1 VVSPDPSPV
10 PPDEPESPLP
20 DLGGAAE
27 AVAEIAGATVEAV
40 ADAIGNIAAIGEI
53 GKDLDAT
60 EKEEAQP
67 MAVAVISSQIASVAA
82 AAANA
87 ARTTGGGGGG
97 GSGGGEMGARSR
109 RSRR

>member
-1 VVSPDPSPV
+1 M
-10 PPDEPESPLP
+10 
-20 DLGGAAE
+20 E
-27 AVAEIAGATVEAV
+27 AVG
-40 ADAIGNIAAIGEI
+40 DALGDIAAIGEI

-87 ARTTGGGGGG
+87 ARTTSGSSGGGGGG
-97 GSGGGEMGARSR
+97 GGGVMGARSR
-109 RSRR
+109 KGRR

>member
-1 VVSPDPSPV
+1 M
-10 PPDEPESPLP
+10 
-20 DLGGAAE
+20 
-27 AVAEIAGATVEAV
+27 EAV
-40 ADAIGNIAAIGEI
+40 ADALGDIAAIGEI

-87 ARTTGGGGGG
+87 ARTTGGTSGGGG
-97 GSGGGEMGARSR
+97 GGGGGDMKAARSR
-109 RSRR
+109 KGRQ

>member
-1 VVSPDPSPV
+1 M
-10 PPDEPESPLP
+10 
-20 DLGGAAE
+20 
-27 AVAEIAGATVEAV
+27 EAV
-40 ADAIGNIAAIGEI
+40 ADALGDIAAIGEI

-87 ARTTGGGGGG
+87 ARSTTGGSSGGGGGG
-97 GSGGGEMGARSR
+97 GGGETGARSR
-109 RSRR
+109 KGRR

>member
-1 VVSPDPSPV
+1 M
-10 PPDEPESPLP
+10 
-20 DLGGAAE
+20 
-27 AVAEIAGATVEAV
+27 EAV
-40 ADAIGNIAAIGEI
+40 ADALGDIAAIGEI

-87 ARTTGGGGGG
+87 ARSTTSGSSGGGGGG
-97 GSGGGEMGARSR
+97 GGGETGARSR
-109 RSRR
+109 KGRR

>member
-1 VVSPDPSPV
+1 
-10 PPDEPESPLP
+10 
-20 DLGGAAE
+20 
-27 AVAEIAGATVEAV
+27 VEAV
-40 ADAIGNIAAIGEI
+40 ADALGDIAAIGEI

-87 ARTTGGGGGG
+87 ARSSGGTSGGGGS
-97 GSGGGEMGARSR
+97 SGGGEMGARSR
-109 RSRR
+109 KVRR

>member
-1 VVSPDPSPV
+1 
-10 PPDEPESPLP
+10 
-20 DLGGAAE
+20 
-27 AVAEIAGATVEAV
+27 VEAV
-40 ADAIGNIAAIGEI
+40 ADALGDLAAIGEI

-87 ARTTGGGGGG
+87 ARSTTGGSSGGGGGG
-97 GSGGGEMGARSR
+97 GGGETGARSR
-109 RSRR
+109 KGRR

>member
-1 VVSPDPSPV
+1 M
-10 PPDEPESPLP
+10 E
-20 DLGGAAE
+20 
-27 AVAEIAGATVEAV
+27 TV
-40 ADAIGNIAAIGEI
+40 ADALGDIAAIGEI

-87 ARTTGGGGGG
+87 ARSTGGTHPTGGGTGGGGGG
-97 GSGGGEMGARSR
+97 GGEMKTARSR
-109 RSRR
+109 KGRR

>member
-1 VVSPDPSPV
+1 M
-10 PPDEPESPLP
+10 
-20 DLGGAAE
+20 
-27 AVAEIAGATVEAV
+27 EAV
-40 ADAIGNIAAIGEI
+40 ADALGDIAAIGEI

-87 ARTTGGGGGG
+87 ARSTTGGGGGG
-97 GSGGGEMGARSR
+97 GGGGGDMKSGRKSTSNRKDTR
-109 RSRR
+109 RV

>member
-1 VVSPDPSPV
+1 
-10 PPDEPESPLP
+10 
-20 DLGGAAE
+20 
-27 AVAEIAGATVEAV
+27 VETV
-40 ADAIGNIAAIGEI
+40 ADALGDIAAIGEI

-87 ARTTGGGGGG
+87 ARTTGGTSGGGG
-97 GSGGGEMGARSR
+97 GGGGGDMKAARSR
-109 RSRR
+109 KGRQ

>member
-1 VVSPDPSPV
+1 M
-10 PPDEPESPLP
+10 
-20 DLGGAAE
+20 
-27 AVAEIAGATVEAV
+27 EAV
-40 ADAIGNIAAIGEI
+40 ADALGDIAAIGEI

-87 ARTTGGGGGG
+87 ARSSGGTSGGGGS
-97 GSGGGEMGARSR
+97 SGGGEMGARSR
-109 RSRR
+109 KVRR

>member
-1 VVSPDPSPV
+1 
-10 PPDEPESPLP
+10 
-20 DLGGAAE
+20 
-27 AVAEIAGATVEAV
+27 VETV
-40 ADAIGNIAAIGEI
+40 ADALGDIAAIGEI

-87 ARTTGGGGGG
+87 ARSSGGTSGGGGS
-97 GSGGGEMGARSR
+97 SGGGEMGARSR
-109 RSRR
+109 KGRR

>member
-1 VVSPDPSPV
+1 M
-10 PPDEPESPLP
+10 
-20 DLGGAAE
+20 
-27 AVAEIAGATVEAV
+27 EAV
-40 ADAIGNIAAIGEI
+40 ADALGDIAAIGEI

-87 ARTTGGGGGG
+87 ARSTTGGSSGGGGGG
-97 GSGGGEMGARSR
+97 GGGEMGARSR
-109 RSRR
+109 KGRR